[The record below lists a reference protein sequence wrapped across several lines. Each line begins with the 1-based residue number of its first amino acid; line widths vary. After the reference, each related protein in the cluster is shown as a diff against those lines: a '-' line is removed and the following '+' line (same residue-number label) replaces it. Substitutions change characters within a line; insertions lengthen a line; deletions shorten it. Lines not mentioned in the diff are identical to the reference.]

1 MKFSRVFIFCVAL
14 ALACGF
20 TGVVA
25 TADTVDPAIGIKG
38 GTGSEVLSDPI
49 FSFTFFGGTSAEQDF
64 FFINN
69 TGSTVGEIQM
79 VAPGS
84 PTSGPA
90 ISTPLTYICGDVSTY
105 FSSCMVTHLTNGNSL
120 ITYSGGPGIPND
132 PNPNCSGEEGCTA
145 SVPAADFDIFVQ
157 DVNGDLSGLP
167 GSDQFTVQGTLIPAP
182 VPEPATIA
190 LLSAGLG
197 LVGFSRR
204 RKKLAD

>member
-1 MKFSRVFIFCVAL
+1 M
-14 ALACGF
+14 
-20 TGVVA
+20 GVVA
-25 TADTVDPAIGIKG
+25 KADTVDPAIGIKG
-38 GTGSEVLSDPI
+38 GTGSEVLSGPT
-49 FSFTFFGGTSAEQDF
+49 FSFTFVGGTSAEQDF

-79 VAPGS
+79 IAPAL
-84 PTSGPA
+84 PTSGPS

-105 FSSCMVTHLTNGNSL
+105 FSSCMVKVLTDGNSL

-132 PNPNCSGEEGCTA
+132 PNPSCIEGSCTP

-157 DVNGDLSGLP
+157 DVHGDLASLSP
-167 GSDQFTVQGTLIPAP
+167 NDQFTVSGTLIPAT

-197 LVGFSRR
+197 FLGISRR
-204 RKKLAD
+204 RKKQAD